1 MSGPHGHG
9 ELERVSDKAGPASL
23 QAPASLTRFGAHMAQ
38 NRKTKQRVAN
48 VAGDLPD
55 SATADSTNQATDSF
69 ANALRYTI
77 ESQPYTAVI
86 VAFGLGWL
94 WGRMHRPF

>member
-1 MSGPHGHG
+1 
-9 ELERVSDKAGPASL
+9 
-23 QAPASLTRFGAHMAQ
+23 MAE
-38 NRKTKQRVAN
+38 NRSPKQRVAG

-55 SATADSTNQATDSF
+55 YAITESPVDSF
-69 ANALRYTI
+69 LDALRGTI

-86 VAFGLGWL
+86 IAFGLGWL

>member
-1 MSGPHGHG
+1 
-9 ELERVSDKAGPASL
+9 
-23 QAPASLTRFGAHMAQ
+23 MAE
-38 NRKTKQRVAN
+38 NRYAKQRVAS

-55 SATADSTNQATDSF
+55 SAVADSANRATLADSF
-69 ANALRYTI
+69 ANALRDTI

-86 VAFGLGWL
+86 IAFGLGWL

>member
-1 MSGPHGHG
+1 
-9 ELERVSDKAGPASL
+9 
-23 QAPASLTRFGAHMAQ
+23 MAE
-38 NRKTKQRVAN
+38 NRSVKQRVAR

-55 SATADSTNQATDSF
+55 SGIADSAADF
-69 ANALRYTI
+69 FLNALRDTI

>member
-1 MSGPHGHG
+1 MT
-9 ELERVSDKAGPASL
+9 E
-23 QAPASLTRFGAHMAQ
+23 
-38 NRKTKQRVAN
+38 NRKAKQRVAS

-55 SATADSTNQATDSF
+55 ATAVS
-69 ANALRYTI
+69 ANRAADALRDII

-86 VAFGLGWL
+86 IAFGLGWL

>member
-1 MSGPHGHG
+1 
-9 ELERVSDKAGPASL
+9 
-23 QAPASLTRFGAHMAQ
+23 MAK
-38 NRKTKQRVAN
+38 NRSAKQRVAN

-55 SATADSTNQATDSF
+55 PAVAESAADSFS
-69 ANALRYTI
+69 NALRNTI

>member
-1 MSGPHGHG
+1 
-9 ELERVSDKAGPASL
+9 
-23 QAPASLTRFGAHMAQ
+23 MAE
-38 NRKTKQRVAN
+38 NRNAKQRVAS

-55 SATADSTNQATDSF
+55 RATDSANQAAKRTAYSF
-69 ANALRYTI
+69 ANALTDII

>member
-1 MSGPHGHG
+1 
-9 ELERVSDKAGPASL
+9 
-23 QAPASLTRFGAHMAQ
+23 MAE
-38 NRKTKQRVAN
+38 NRSAKQRVAR

-55 SATADSTNQATDSF
+55 SDVADSAADTF
-69 ANALRYTI
+69 LNALRDTI

>member
-1 MSGPHGHG
+1 
-9 ELERVSDKAGPASL
+9 
-23 QAPASLTRFGAHMAQ
+23 MAQ
-38 NRKTKQRVAN
+38 NRKTKQRVAT
-48 VAGDLPD
+48 VARDLPD
-55 SATADSTNQATDSF
+55 SAVADSANRTADSF
-69 ANALRYTI
+69 ANTLRDAI

>member
-1 MSGPHGHG
+1 MANNRSAK
-9 ELERVSDKAGPASL
+9 ESVAS
-23 QAPASLTRFGAHMAQ
+23 
-38 NRKTKQRVAN
+38 

-55 SATADSTNQATDSF
+55 PAAADSAADSF
-69 ANALRYTI
+69 LNALRDTI

>member
-1 MSGPHGHG
+1 MKAWNEPATRA
-9 ELERVSDKAGPASL
+9 ELSEKRTLWSVDRHKQVS
-23 QAPASLTRFGAHMAQ
+23 HMAE
-38 NRKTKQRVAN
+38 NRSVKQRVAR

-55 SATADSTNQATDSF
+55 SGIAESAGDF
-69 ANALRYTI
+69 FLNALRDTI

-86 VAFGLGWL
+86 IAFGLGWL

>member
-1 MSGPHGHG
+1 
-9 ELERVSDKAGPASL
+9 
-23 QAPASLTRFGAHMAQ
+23 MAK
-38 NRKTKQRVAN
+38 NRSVKQRVAS

-55 SATADSTNQATDSF
+55 PAVADSAVDSIL
-69 ANALRYTI
+69 NAVRDTI

>member
-1 MSGPHGHG
+1 
-9 ELERVSDKAGPASL
+9 
-23 QAPASLTRFGAHMAQ
+23 MAE
-38 NRKTKQRVAN
+38 NPSVKQRAAR

-55 SATADSTNQATDSF
+55 SGIADSAADF
-69 ANALRYTI
+69 FLNALRDTI

-86 VAFGLGWL
+86 IAFGLGWL